1 MLVLI
6 DSFYN
11 GAMNDHNETPLE
23 SSGALLDP
31 ALSPTRHEDRK
42 ARRRKRRRRVLGSM
56 SLILVVLLLVYIVLI
71 GRNIASISTNPSGL
85 AGLTTDGAGRTN
97 ILILG
102 QGDPG
107 HDGAGLTDTMMVL
120 SLNPATKQVAQIS
133 VPRDLR
139 VNIDGYGY
147 AKINSANADGGTA
160 LAEKTVSETLGI
172 PINYYITTNF
182 SGLQAIVDAVGGLD
196 INVKTALIDT
206 EYPCADNQYK
216 VCGLNIAPGLQ
227 HMNGARVLEYTRCRK
242 GTCGNDFGRAAR
254 QQEVL
259 SLLRQKVVR
268 WQTIANPFTVAPLT
282 NALRTTL
289 STDMDG
295 FQLAQ
300 MALDWQS
307 AQKNNPINLVLS
319 TGTGGYLISAGSTS
333 DLIPVGGS
341 FGSIQDRV
349 QNIFTQPTRSTDVPK

>member
-1 MLVLI
+1 MLMLGK
-6 DSFYN
+6 SGYN
-11 GAMNDHNETPLE
+11 GAMKEFDE
-23 SSGALLDP
+23 SAREHTDTLLDP

-42 ARRRKRRRRVLGSM
+42 LRRRKVRRRILGVLGLM
-56 SLILVVLLLVYIVLI
+56 LILLVTGYVVLIA
-71 GRNIASISTNPSGL
+71 RNVASISTNPSGL
-85 AGLTTDGAGRTN
+85 AGLTTDGSGRTN

-120 SLNPATKQVAQIS
+120 SLNPSTKQVAQIS

-147 AKINSANADGGTA
+147 GKINAANAEGGAA

-172 PINYYITTNF
+172 PINYYVTTNF
-182 SGLQAIVDAVGGLD
+182 SGLQSIVDAVGGLD
-196 INVKTALIDT
+196 VNVKTALIDT

-216 VCGLNIAPGLQ
+216 VCGLNIQPGLQ
-227 HMNGARVLEYTRCRK
+227 HMDGARVLEYTRCRK

-254 QQEVL
+254 QQKVL

-268 WQTIANPFTVAPLT
+268 WQTMANPFAVAPLT
-282 NALRTTL
+282 GALRTTL
-289 STDMDG
+289 STNMDG

-319 TGTGGYLISAGSTS
+319 TQTGGYLTSAGASS
-333 DLIPVGGS
+333 DLLPVGGS
-341 FGSIQDRV
+341 FSVIQDRV
-349 QNIFTQPTRSTDVPK
+349 QNIFTEPVRSTDVPK